1 MHYGPISGKL
11 RKVMKTKPSRII
23 ATVVAGIV
31 GWISILPSPG
41 AAPQREK
48 SSLSREPG
56 AIYFEDFTDK
66 RVELLAIRQDP
77 IYATAQ
83 RKRALGVLKKS
94 RKVIV
99 LAMTEKQYMIR
110 GMALHGQV
118 KGWVFPSSLA
128 SLDKEFV
135 ANLRALY
142 ERQKVVED
150 LIKNHQIALGM
161 TTEEVIASMGKPG
174 RKHSKLDKGGRK
186 DVYDYVTF
194 ERIPQYQT
202 RRDAYGNLIRQK
214 YYIKVESG
222 KLSVTFKNEVVQ
234 SIEETEGNPLG
245 GDGAKI
251 VPIPIELF

>member
-1 MHYGPISGKL
+1 
-11 RKVMKTKPSRII
+11 MKIKRSRII
-23 ATVVAGIV
+23 TAFIAGVVGLT
-31 GWISILPSPG
+31 LPVSHLE
-41 AAPQREK
+41 AAPPGGK

-77 IYATAQ
+77 IYATTH
-83 RKRALGVLKKS
+83 RKRALGVLKKA

-99 LAMTEKQYMIR
+99 LAMTEKQYFIR

-128 SLDKEFV
+128 SLDKDFV

-161 TTEEVIASMGKPG
+161 TTDEVVASMGRPG
-174 RKHSKLDKGGRK
+174 RKHSKLDKGGRS
-186 DVYDYVTF
+186 DVYDYVTY
-194 ERIPQYQT
+194 ERVPQYQT

-222 KLSVTFKNEVVQ
+222 KLAVTFKNEVVE

-245 GDGAKI
+245 GGGAKI

>member
-1 MHYGPISGKL
+1 
-11 RKVMKTKPSRII
+11 MKIKPSRII
-23 ATVVAGIV
+23 TAFIAGMVGLTSFAPRSEAATGR
-31 GWISILPSPG
+31 G
-41 AAPQREK
+41 K

-56 AIYFEDFTDK
+56 AIYFEDFTEK

-83 RKRALGVLKKS
+83 RKRALGMLKKAK
-94 RKVIV
+94 KVIV
-99 LAMTEKQYMIR
+99 LAMTEKQYLIR

-128 SLDKEFV
+128 SLDKDFV

-142 ERQKVVED
+142 ERQKIVED

-161 TTEEVIASMGKPG
+161 TTDEVVASMGKPG
-174 RKHSKLDKGGRK
+174 RKHSKLDKGGRS
-186 DVYDYVTF
+186 DVYDYVTY
-194 ERIPQYQT
+194 ERVPQYQT

-222 KLSVTFKNEVVQ
+222 KLAVTFKNEVVE

-245 GDGAKI
+245 GGGAKI

>member
-1 MHYGPISGKL
+1 
-11 RKVMKTKPSRII
+11 MKTKPSRII
-23 ATVVAGIV
+23 TTVIV
-31 GWISILPSPG
+31 GMVAFASTLPCT
-41 AAPQREK
+41 AALPAREK

-56 AIYFEDFTDK
+56 AIYFEDFTEK

-83 RKRALGVLKKS
+83 RKRALGVLKKA

-99 LAMTEKQYMIR
+99 LAMTDKQYLIR

-118 KGWVFPSSLA
+118 KGWVLPSSLA

-142 ERQKVVED
+142 ERQKIVGE
-150 LIKNHQIALGM
+150 LIENHQIALGM
-161 TTEEVIASMGKPG
+161 TTEEVVASMGKPG
-174 RKHSKLDKGGRK
+174 RKHSKLDKGGRR
-186 DVYDYVTF
+186 DVYDYVTY
-194 ERIPQYQT
+194 ERVPQYQT

-222 KLSVTFKNEVVQ
+222 KLSVTFKNEVVE

-251 VPIPIELF
+251 VPVPIELF

>member
-1 MHYGPISGKL
+1 MKL
-11 RKVMKTKPSRII
+11 NPSRTITYALSGMLVI
-23 ATVVAGIV
+23 SALSSEAVA
-31 GWISILPSPG
+31 ST
-41 AAPQREK
+41 QRGK
-48 SSLSREPG
+48 SALSREPG

-94 RKVIV
+94 RKVTV
-99 LAMTEKQYMIR
+99 LAMTDKQYMIR

-150 LIKNHQIALGM
+150 LINNHQIALGM
-161 TTEEVIASMGKPG
+161 TTEEVIASLGKPE

-194 ERIPQYQT
+194 ERVPQYQM
-202 RRDAYGNLIRQK
+202 RRDAYGNLVRQK

-222 KLSVTFKNEVVQ
+222 KLSVTFKNEVVE

-245 GDGAKI
+245 GGGAKI